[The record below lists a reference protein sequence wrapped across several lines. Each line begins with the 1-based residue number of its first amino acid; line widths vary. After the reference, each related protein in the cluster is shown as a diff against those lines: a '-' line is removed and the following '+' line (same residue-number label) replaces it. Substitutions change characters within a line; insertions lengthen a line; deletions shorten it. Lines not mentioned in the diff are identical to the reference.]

1 MDISTKKLIV
11 LDLQGTLAT
20 SMSPLSSE
28 MSACIIKL
36 LAQKKVAIISGTT
49 LAQFHTQVLNTLPPS
64 EQYLSNLALLPTSGT
79 RMYLWRGSW
88 IEHYT
93 EHISP
98 QQKERIMIAIDK
110 ALRMSQYKKPTQVYG
125 QLIEDRGSQI
135 TFHGLGSTAPHEAKS
150 IWDPRRDI
158 RTKIATIIQ
167 ETIPEFDIRIAGMA
181 SIDIT
186 TRGVNK
192 AFGIRKLE
200 EVFKVTGDEIV
211 FIGDSLFHGGNDYPI
226 RATGIDCISVHSP
239 EETLKLLKT
248 WI

>member
-11 LDLQGTLAT
+11 LDLQGTLT
-20 SMSPLSSE
+20 PSMSAISPE

-36 LAQKKVAIISGTT
+36 LSKKKVAIISGSTF
-49 LAQFHTQVLNTLPPS
+49 AQFHTQILNVLSPT
-64 EQYLSNLALLPTSGT
+64 EEYLSSLALLPTSGT

-88 IEHYT
+88 IERYA

-98 QQKERIMIAIDK
+98 ANKERIMTAIDK

-135 TFHGLGSTAPHEAKS
+135 TFHGLGSNAPLEAKS

-158 RTKIATIIQ
+158 RNRIATIIQ
-167 ETIPEFDIRIAGMA
+167 ETIPEFDVRIAGMS

-200 EVFKVTGDEIV
+200 EVFKVTGDDIV
-211 FIGDSLFHGGNDYPI
+211 FVGDSLFHGGNDYPI
-226 RATGIDCISVHSP
+226 RATGVDCISVHSP
-239 EETLKLLKT
+239 EETLKLLKS
-248 WI
+248 WV